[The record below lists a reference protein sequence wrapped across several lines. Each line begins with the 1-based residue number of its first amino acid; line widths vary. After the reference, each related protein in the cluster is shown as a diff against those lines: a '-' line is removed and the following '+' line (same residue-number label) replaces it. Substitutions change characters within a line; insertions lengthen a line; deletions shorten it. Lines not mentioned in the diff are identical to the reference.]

1 VKNLAGGTAVITGA
15 ASGIGRG
22 LANKAADEKMNLCI
36 ADMNSES
43 LKEVEA
49 ELRAKGAEVFAC
61 KLNVSDTEAMK
72 EFAQQCYARFGSVDL
87 LFNNAGILRMGSSW
101 DLSIDQWREV
111 FEVNII
117 GVINGIR
124 AFVPRMIEQGTPA
137 HVVNTGSVGSLV
149 AAPGMA
155 QYTTSKM
162 AVKGITECLA
172 QDLIMAEL
180 PISVSLLCPGMV
192 SSNISE
198 PWIRESLGDDAS
210 PELIAEMKAAVDETY
225 PNCITP
231 EECANRVF
239 DAVKRGKFWIFTH
252 PFSKYLRNM
261 CDAVIEERNPEYA
274 VVEFD

>member
-1 VKNLAGGTAVITGA
+1 LKNFRNNTVVITGA

-22 LANKAADEKMNLCI
+22 LANKAADEGMNICI
-36 ADMNSES
+36 ADMNGDA
-43 LKEVEA
+43 LKEVEE
-49 ELRAKGAEVFAC
+49 ELIAKGASVYAC
-61 KLNVSDTEAMK
+61 KLNVSDPEAMK
-72 EFAQQCYARFGSVDL
+72 AFARACYDRFASVEL

-101 DLSIDQWREV
+101 DLDIDAWRQV

-117 GVINGIR
+117 GVINGVS
-124 AFVPRMIEQGTPA
+124 AFVPLMIEQGTPA

-162 AVKGITECLA
+162 AVRGITECLA

-198 PWIRESLGDDAS
+198 PWIRESLGDDAD
-210 PELIAEMKAAVDETY
+210 PALIAEMKAAVDSTY
-225 PNCITP
+225 PNCISP
-231 EECANRVF
+231 EECAERVF
-239 DAVKRGKFWIFTH
+239 DAVRQDKFWIFTH
-252 PFSKYLRNM
+252 PFTQYYRKM
-261 CDAVIEERNPEYA
+261 CDAVIEGRNPEYS